1 MTFEIVVCLVVPG
14 VSFETDGTK
23 GYKKDVKFVVLNAT
37 PIFKQKLNDLVGSIT
52 TDFSVYF
59 VFSADI
65 C

>member
-1 MTFEIVVCLVVPG
+1 MTFEIVVCPVVPR
-14 VSFETDGTK
+14 VYFEANGPK
-23 GYKKDVKFVVLNAT
+23 GYKQDVQFFVLNAT
-37 PIFKQKLNDLVGSIT
+37 PMFKQKPNAYVGSIT

>member
-1 MTFEIVVCLVVPG
+1 LTFEIVVCPVVPR
-14 VSFETDGTK
+14 VYFEANGPK
-23 GYKKDVKFVVLNAT
+23 GYKQDIQFFALNAA